1 MLLFMALLA
10 GFGTIQDPHATHA
23 MIDRQAVVAEA
34 GAAVMPFDLNRTLH
48 RFETR
53 VSGGVQTVVS
63 RDGDADQIALI
74 RDHLRA
80 EAVRFASGEFGS
92 PAAIHGE
99 DMPGLRALSANASQI
114 QVAYL
119 DRPDGGEIRFSTPD
133 AALTTALHVWFAA
146 QLADHGAHATAGGH
160 NHH

>member
-1 MLLFMALLA
+1 MLLFTVLVA

-23 MIDRQAVVAEA
+23 TTGRQAVVAEA
-34 GAAVMPFDLNRTLH
+34 GAAVMPFDLNRTRH
-48 RFETR
+48 DFETTA
-53 VSGGVQTVVS
+53 SGGVQTVVS
-63 RDGDADQIALI
+63 RDGDTHQIALI

-99 DMPGLRALSANASQI
+99 DMPGLRTLSANASQV

-119 DRPDGGEIRFSTPD
+119 DRPDGGEIRFTTRD
-133 AALTTALHVWFAA
+133 AALTTALHAWFAA
-146 QLADHGAHATAGGH
+146 QLADHGVHATAGGH